1 MLDGI
6 AQLGFQIVHV
16 ALAEGDPP
24 VMDDVGAF
32 LNVRHQ
38 HTVAVAHS
46 LQQGEGH
53 SLQVAGQNE
62 QIGVAVQLIP
72 QRAVHEVGEEDA
84 VIAGGQSLQGVHVIA
99 GVGHAARNDQLFV
112 GLEPLEGFAQMVAAL
127 FRHQTA
133 QKQQVGTVFQPEP
146 FPDELR
152 RGIRRAVDAVG
163 DVVGLAVIGVAEIGL
178 VAVVEHDDLV
188 REPGTDLLAEVD
200 VPGAEA
206 ALPLVPRPVQPM
218 DRQDDPLA
226 EQPGQPAESGRAFG
240 VDMHDIVRAERR
252 RKAGKKAGCNGRKPF
267 FVQCGHMADANTAVF
282 VQLLH
287 FIFFSADVLAGTVE
301 TGDLMPLFDHPRGK
315 LFNNDLDAALVGGD
329 ALVAEHCDPHDC
341 PFLCLL

>member
-1 MLDGI
+1 
-6 AQLGFQIVHV
+6 
-16 ALAEGDPP
+16 
-24 VMDDVGAF
+24 
-32 LNVRHQ
+32 
-38 HTVAVAHS
+38 
-46 LQQGEGH
+46 
-53 SLQVAGQNE
+53 
-62 QIGVAVQLIP
+62 
-72 QRAVHEVGEEDA
+72 
-84 VIAGGQSLQGVHVIA
+84 
-99 GVGHAARNDQLFV
+99 
-112 GLEPLEGFAQMVAAL
+112 MVAAF

-133 QKQQVGTVFQPEP
+133 QKQQVGTVFQPKP

-152 RGIRRAVDAVG
+152 RGIRLAVDAVG

-188 REPGTDLLAEVD
+188 CEPDTDPLAEVD

-240 VDMHDIVRAERR
+240 VDVHDIVRAERR

-267 FVQCGHMADANTAVF
+267 FVQCGYMADANTAVF
-282 VQLLH
+282 VQLLY

-301 TGDLMPLFDHPRGK
+301 TGDLMPLFDHPRGQ

-329 ALVAEHCDPHDC
+329 TLVAEHCDPHDC
-341 PFLCLL
+341 SFLCLL

>member
-1 MLDGI
+1 
-6 AQLGFQIVHV
+6 
-16 ALAEGDPP
+16 
-24 VMDDVGAF
+24 
-32 LNVRHQ
+32 
-38 HTVAVAHS
+38 
-46 LQQGEGH
+46 
-53 SLQVAGQNE
+53 
-62 QIGVAVQLIP
+62 
-72 QRAVHEVGEEDA
+72 
-84 VIAGGQSLQGVHVIA
+84 
-99 GVGHAARNDQLFV
+99 
-112 GLEPLEGFAQMVAAL
+112 MVAAL

-133 QKQQVGTVFQPEP
+133 QKQQVGTVFQPKP

-152 RGIRRAVDAVG
+152 RGICRAVDAVG

-188 REPGTDLLAEVD
+188 CEPDTDPLAEVD

-240 VDMHDIVRAERR
+240 MDVHDIVRAERR

-267 FVQCGHMADANTAVF
+267 FVQCGYMADANTAVF
-282 VQLLH
+282 VQLLY

-301 TGDLMPLFDHPRGK
+301 TGDLMPLCDHPRGQ

-329 ALVAEHCDPHDC
+329 TLVAEHCDPHDC
-341 PFLCLL
+341 PFFCLL